1 MAIRKSQITRSLTR
15 YVVFSISCL
24 VIYTIT
30 ALIFLWLEK
39 PLDEALTTGVF
50 GFFGGEIVM
59 CGLIKLFKIKK
70 EEYTMDKLTSR
81 KFWICVAAFLGSIAT
96 SISGIV
102 TENQTII
109 IIGTVCGIASAAIY
123 AFCEAW
129 VDSKAVEIKETE

>member
-1 MAIRKSQITRSLTR
+1 M
-15 YVVFSISCL
+15 
-24 VIYTIT
+24 
-30 ALIFLWLEK
+30 
-39 PLDEALTTGVF
+39 
-50 GFFGGEIVM
+50 
-59 CGLIKLFKIKK
+59 
-70 EEYTMDKLTSR
+70 
-81 KFWICVAAFLGSIAT
+81 GSIAT